1 MIRTPKASTLTA
13 LTTAMNKARRLGGP
27 EAAAL
32 RYAAALELQDHYR
45 QAHPDPVAGA
55 CHGII
60 ALMDHCRYEQT
71 GTRRKSNRSRQA
83 IKNHGEIGF
92 MTLVALGKSEGSG
105 FTLLVTGGLGVCTI
119 ESLVVAHFERFPA
132 EAVAAAKARLLA
144 HGIPLPH

>member
-1 MIRTPKASTLTA
+1 MIRTAKASTLTA
-13 LTTAMNKARRLGGP
+13 LTMTMSKARRLGGP

-32 RYAAALELQDHYR
+32 RSAAAVRLQDRFR

-55 CHGII
+55 CHGTI

-92 MTLVALGKSEGSG
+92 MTLVALCKSERSG

-119 ESLVVAHFERFPA
+119 ESLVLAHFERFPTK
-132 EAVAAAKARLLA
+132 AVAAAKAYLLA